1 MYRHREAKTVAETV
15 SVGEANRQAVSSLGI
30 EDRLKEQSVLSIWP
44 EVVGENFAAVTQAD
58 AIKRGELFVSVV
70 HDAWR
75 HRLLFERDHI
85 REKLN
90 RTVGGDPVRTIRFTR

>member
-1 MYRHREAKTVAETV
+1 MSETV
-15 SVGEANRQAVSSLGI
+15 SVGEAIRQTVSSLGI
-30 EDRLKEQSVLSIWP
+30 EDRLKEQRVLSLWS
-44 EVVGENFAAVTQAD
+44 EVVGENIAAVTQAD
-58 AIKRGELFVSVV
+58 NIKRGELFVSVI

-90 RTVGGDPVRTIRFTR
+90 RAVGGDTVRMIRFTK